1 MSSSKCMH
9 AEETRMEFDGE
20 KVIASLSSV
29 GKVTKASRTPK
40 RAKGV
45 FIPPIGSSPRRSPR
59 LLAKRRKIM
68 TSSSSM
74 AAVDTP
80 TTSLCCVTTPT
91 RNAILNKV
99 GTA

>member
-1 MSSSKCMH
+1 
-9 AEETRMEFDGE
+9 MELDGE

-45 FIPPIGSSPRRSPR
+45 FIPPVGSSPRRSPR
-59 LLAKRRKIM
+59 LLAKRRKLM
-68 TSSSSM
+68 TSSSSV
-74 AAVDTP
+74 AAVNTP
-80 TTSLCCVTTPT
+80 TSSLSGVTTPT
-91 RNAILNKV
+91 RNAILSKV

>member
-1 MSSSKCMH
+1 
-9 AEETRMEFDGE
+9 MEFNE
-20 KVIASLSSV
+20 KVVASLSSV

-45 FIPPIGSSPRRSPR
+45 FIPPIASSPRRSPR

-68 TSSSSM
+68 TSV
-74 AAVDTP
+74 AAVDAP
-80 TTSLCCVTTPT
+80 TSSLHGVTTPT
-91 RNAILNKV
+91 RTAILNKV

>member
-1 MSSSKCMH
+1 
-9 AEETRMEFDGE
+9 MEFNGE
-20 KVIASLSSV
+20 KVIASLSPV

-45 FIPPIGSSPRRSPR
+45 FIPPVGSSPRRSPR

-68 TSSSSM
+68 SSSG
-74 AAVDTP
+74 AAVDAP
-80 TTSLCCVTTPT
+80 IASLSGVTTPT